1 MYRPK
6 TEKKLRKPSEINCVE
21 PKNPIIIVKMY
32 LLSSKIALFIISRQ
46 QKGNST
52 VLPFCIIVHNYMTSG
67 AWVFTSERFGKGG
80 KMQKS

>member
-1 MYRPK
+1 
-6 TEKKLRKPSEINCVE
+6 
-21 PKNPIIIVKMY
+21 MY